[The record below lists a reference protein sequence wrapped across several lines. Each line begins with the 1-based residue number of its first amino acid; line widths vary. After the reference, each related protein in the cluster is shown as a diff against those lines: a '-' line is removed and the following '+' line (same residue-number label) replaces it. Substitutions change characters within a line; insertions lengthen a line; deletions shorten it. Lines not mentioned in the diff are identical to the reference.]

1 MNFTNFLKQAIAT
14 TKRGL
19 LLIVL
24 ITCLTNTGFG
34 QMTQLQRLN
43 QTDVGKISLGAYAQI
58 DYNQPI
64 SPDFKQNGK
73 IDVHRLVM
81 TFGYKFNKRT
91 KFFTEIEYEH
101 VKEVYIEQAFLSYKI
116 NDFMNF
122 KGGLVLI
129 PMGIINERHEP
140 TVYNGVERPNVD
152 KYIIPTT
159 WREIGAGFAGRIDD
173 ASLKYQ
179 IYLVNGFNGYDGS
192 AKLDGSNGLRKGR
205 QKGAESYIS
214 APNLSAKVDY
224 YGLGNLKLGLATYL
238 GKTQSTLFNG
248 IDRNDEAAMTM
259 ADSSVVGI
267 RMVGADA
274 QFNKGGWEA
283 RGQYIVTSISNT
295 RAYNAFGNSDLGSLL
310 TGYYAEIGYDVLNKR
325 QKDSALVPFVRYEH
339 YNTHAGTEEN
349 LTANK
354 SLNRSEIILGLGWK
368 PATGAVIKGDYQIIM
383 SEGSDTPKYQ
393 LNLGLGISF

>member
-1 MNFTNFLKQAIAT
+1 MKNQLTIIILALLFTQPALA
-14 TKRGL
+14 
-19 LLIVL
+19 
-24 ITCLTNTGFG
+24 
-34 QMTQLQRLN
+34 QMMQLQKLN
-43 QTDVGKISLGAYAQI
+43 QSDVGKISLGAYAQI

-64 SPDFKQNGK
+64 SSDIRQNGK

-81 TFGYKFNKRT
+81 TMGYKFNKRT

-116 NDFMNF
+116 NDFINF

-140 TVYNGVERPNVD
+140 NIFNGVERPNVD

-159 WREIGAGFAGRIDD
+159 WREVGAGFTGRIDD

-192 AKLDGSNGLRKGR
+192 AKLNGSNGLRKGR

-224 YGLGNLKLGLATYL
+224 YGFGNLKLGLATYL
-238 GKTQSTLFNG
+238 GNTQSTLYNG
-248 IDRNDEAAMTM
+248 LDKNDEAAIAA

-274 QFNKGGWEA
+274 QYTKAGWQA
-283 RGQYIVTSISNT
+283 RGQYILTSLSNT
-295 RAYNAFGNSDLGSLL
+295 EAYNAFGNSDVGKML
-310 TGYYAEIGYDVLNKR
+310 TGYYVELGYDVLHNK
-325 QKDSALVPFVRYEH
+325 KVASALIPFARYEH
-339 YNTHAGTEEN
+339 YNTHAGTDEIT
-349 LTANK
+349 TANK
-354 SLNRSEIILGLGWK
+354 ALNKTELIFGLGWK
-368 PATGAVIKGDYQIIM
+368 PASGAIVKGDYQIIM
-383 SEGSDTPKYQ
+383 TEGSDSPKYQ
-393 LNLGLGISF
+393 LNFGVGLSF